1 MNKINAWLEILFGE
15 HQGSIH
21 GLLLFYILI
30 GDLLTFLPKD
40 GTANYADD
48 NTPYSAGDDIN
59 NIIIYL
65 EHESNILSK

>member
-1 MNKINAWLEILFGE
+1 MEILFGQ

-30 GDLLTFLPKD
+30 GDLFTFLPKD
-40 GTANYADD
+40 GAANYADD